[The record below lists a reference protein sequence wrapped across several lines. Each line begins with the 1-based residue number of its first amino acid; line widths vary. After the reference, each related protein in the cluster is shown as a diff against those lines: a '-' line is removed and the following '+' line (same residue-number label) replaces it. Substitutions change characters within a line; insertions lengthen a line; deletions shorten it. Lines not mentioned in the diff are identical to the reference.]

1 MAICILHEY
10 EPSKKRHLYT
20 LSVAA
25 SRTREG
31 NGVRW
36 VNKRNKGE

>member
-1 MAICILHEY
+1 MATCILLEY
-10 EPSKKRHLYT
+10 YTSKKRHLYT
-20 LSVAA
+20 LSEAA
-25 SRTREG
+25 GWTRDG